1 MPHVTL
7 PTAQNFISDKPTVGK
22 IIFLQQTSFNLTYHF
37 LSCYILG
44 LVEALLREG
53 LQGVYNL
60 ILVEGKQY
68 TNGNHKKQ
76 DQHFERTYYRKEQR
90 ASKKSCGY
98 SPACLVS
105 MLEFS

>member
-60 ILVEGKQY
+60 ILVRVNSIQMAIIRNKISTLKEHITGR
-68 TNGNHKKQ
+68 N
-76 DQHFERTYYRKEQR
+76 KEQAR
-90 ASKKSCGY
+90 KVVATPLLASL
-98 SPACLVS
+98 AC
-105 MLEFS
+105 